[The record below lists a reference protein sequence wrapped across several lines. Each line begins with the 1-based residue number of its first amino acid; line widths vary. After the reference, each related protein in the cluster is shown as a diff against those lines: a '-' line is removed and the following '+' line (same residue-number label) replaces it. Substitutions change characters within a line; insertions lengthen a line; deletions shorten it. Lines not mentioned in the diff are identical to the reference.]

1 MDMAF
6 LRGAERILAQ
16 DEPVRIDH
24 AILVASLAAQREA
37 HAIVHR
43 LAPAPAST
51 TVAVPCPEEPMVELL
66 LGGPGWRQALSAQR
80 GCFSR
85 AEAGRRIN
93 GP

>member
-6 LRGAERILAQ
+6 LRRAERALAQ
-16 DEPVRIDH
+16 GQPARIDH
-24 AILVASLAAQREA
+24 SILVAALAAQREA
-37 HAIVHR
+37 NGAGEAGSCR
-43 LAPAPAST
+43 PAELP
-51 TVAVPCPEEPMVELL
+51 VRGGDEPMVELL
-66 LGGPGWRQALSAQR
+66 LGGPGWRRALCEQR

>member
-6 LRGAERILAQ
+6 LRRPDQSLAPARPAKIDYGA
-16 DEPVRIDH
+16 
-24 AILVASLAAQREA
+24 LVAMLAAQRETRFELVR
-37 HAIVHR
+37 HAPVR
-43 LAPAPAST
+43 SAAGPSGDDA
-51 TVAVPCPEEPMVELL
+51 MVELL
-66 LGGPGWRQALSAQR
+66 LGGPGWRRALSAQR